1 MTTPALTIP
10 LTGRALI
17 EASAGTGKT
26 WTLTGIILRLLIEGG
41 YEPRGIIATTF
52 TRKAAAE
59 MQQRVQKR
67 LHALRENL
75 KAIASGYF
83 HDETLLAADAG
94 LAARLDAITTASG
107 GDDINRHLIR
117 HAVKKRGLNGLIAL
131 FARVESLQEHLDET
145 FIGTIDSLC
154 QRWLAE
160 FALETGNDER
170 LQINENSPALE
181 ETVHDALRRLR
192 HAEYLADPDA
202 FARRIAQGALHDSD
216 AYLTAAREAT
226 TYRDAKIDSD
236 NPKTDSNAPPATYDS
251 GYHAALVQQLRAL
264 DAAVIADW
272 HALITAPAFMAITH
286 AKAAWKAHTGH
297 IPTLLHQL
305 REETPLD
312 TDTTAKLAEGILDPK
327 INKSKTNDTLA
338 TAYSTHPLTTLLRD
352 LLAARDA
359 QQQHHA
365 HRARQTTKQLLDTVR
380 DEYPAA
386 LEARGETTFSEKT
399 RRINQTLAHDRH
411 GASLA
416 RYIMQRYP
424 VMLVDESQDLNDEQ
438 ATLLEHTWLR
448 DDADRTRTFLLLVG
462 DPKQAIYAFRGGDVA
477 NYNRL
482 KQHFTAAEQHR
493 LDTNRRSSPHL
504 IAALNEHYLQGD
516 NARLGEHI
524 TYHRAQGDN
533 ARLGEHITY
542 HRAQA
547 ANPAPTIV
555 SASGDP
561 IARPMQWYH
570 SGTNNGE
577 ETDAI
582 AALVAYLLAADSPW
596 ARRNPDGSLARI
608 RPGDIQI
615 LTRGNDSLAELQT
628 KLHTRHIDSELNHD
642 RSVFGGT
649 VARTFADLLAAIE
662 QPDQRD
668 RQNRLLSG
676 HYYGYSQTELDRL
689 AAIEQGSIA
698 ARADEL
704 TLADLRDAL
713 ARAQDDWQNR
723 GLLAALNPLL
733 THRKHNIWQT
743 LASHP
748 APDNLRHLL
757 DLRHI
762 QTIIAEHAPGQ
773 RPAQFSAWWR
783 DQLAA
788 PPDADWAKAPPLPG
802 DDAVCLLTIHKAKG
816 LESPVTLLATGGV
829 RRGGD
834 NRARIK
840 TWRYRDGERIRITL
854 DKPEGDIETRIN
866 TQENDENRR
875 LLYVGLTRA
884 KNLLLVAH
892 REKHG
897 IESTEKLYQTYAQNP
912 GQCPHADEIP
922 IFITNP
928 PAELPPPP
936 QRSAAGLE
944 QLARSARKGWGGGS
958 ANIPGTAAE
967 TTTDVGRP
975 FMADNNNVGHKCPT
989 CDTIATA
996 NLSTAL
1002 PPPADLPP
1010 SPCGRVPTQNAAAFC
1025 VGPGGG
1031 AGGGVRP
1038 HTANAE
1044 TTTVL
1049 PPPPQRS
1056 AAGEGWGGGSA
1067 NIPGTAAE
1075 TTTALPPPPQD
1086 ASASAAGEGW
1096 GGGKAIP
1103 RTTIAETSPPQKK
1116 PWRTRFHG
1124 WQRSSFSALLRDAI
1138 EPTSPD
1144 LADYAIAEHQTAP
1157 DAPADADI
1165 RYTYPR
1171 GTAPGSALHAILE
1184 HTRPDHRDD
1193 WRRHL
1198 DHENQQWQLGLE
1210 PAQLDACETWLDA
1223 IYHSTLPQS
1232 GITLGDS
1239 KRGNHR
1245 SEYNFTL
1252 GSDDRAPLPVTQIN
1266 RLLTAAGY
1274 PLNLHQHHRRIRYIR
1289 GEIDHIYQHDG
1300 RYYILDYKT
1309 NHLGNHPDDYTPAK
1323 IREAMNDH
1331 HYWLQAALY
1340 QVALHRL
1347 LKTRLPDYDPAR
1359 HLGGIEYHYLR
1370 GIDPAHPTHGTY
1382 GWNYPP
1388 DFIAELDHILGN
1400 NPA

>member
-83 HDETLLAADAG
+83 HDETLLADDAG

-131 FARVESLQEHLDET
+131 FARVESLQEHLDEI

-226 TYRDAKIDSD
+226 TYRDAEIDSD

-251 GYHAALVQQLRAL
+251 ARHAALVQQLRAL

-272 HALITAPAFMAITH
+272 HALITAPAFMAITR
-286 AKAAWKAHTGH
+286 KDAAWKAHTGH

-327 INKSKTNDTLA
+327 INKSKTNDALA
-338 TAYSTHPLTTLLRD
+338 AAYSAHPLTTLLRD

-482 KQHFTAAEQHR
+482 KQHFTTAEQHR

-524 TYHRAQGDN
+524 TYHRAQ
-533 ARLGEHITY
+533 
-542 HRAQA
+542 A

-555 SASGDP
+555 STGGDP

-577 ETDAI
+577 ETYAI

-596 ARRNPDGSLARI
+596 ARRNADGSLARI

-628 KLHTRHIDSELNHD
+628 KLHARHIDSELNHD
-642 RSVFGGT
+642 RSVFGST

-698 ARADEL
+698 ARPDEL

-773 RPAQFSAWWR
+773 RPAQFAAWWR

-802 DDAVCLLTIHKAKG
+802 DDAVRLLTIHKAKG

-854 DKPEGDIETRIN
+854 DKPAGDIETRIN

-922 IFITNP
+922 ISVTNP

-936 QRSAAGLE
+936 QRS
-944 QLARSARKGWGGGS
+944 
-958 ANIPGTAAE
+958 T
-967 TTTDVGRP
+967 
-975 FMADNNNVGHKCPT
+975 
-989 CDTIATA
+989 
-996 NLSTAL
+996 
-1002 PPPADLPP
+1002 
-1010 SPCGRVPTQNAAAFC
+1010 
-1025 VGPGGG
+1025 
-1031 AGGGVRP
+1031 
-1038 HTANAE
+1038 
-1044 TTTVL
+1044 
-1049 PPPPQRS
+1049 
-1056 AAGEGWGGGSA
+1056 
-1067 NIPGTAAE
+1067 
-1075 TTTALPPPPQD
+1075 
-1086 ASASAAGEGW
+1086 AGEGW

-1103 RTTIAETSPPQKK
+1103 CTTIAETSPPQKK

-1239 KRGNHR
+1239 KRGTHR

-1252 GSDDRAPLPVTQIN
+1252 GSDDRAPLPVARIN

-1274 PLNLHQHHRRIRYIR
+1274 PLNLHQHHRHIRYIR

-1370 GIDPAHPTHGTY
+1370 GIDPARPAHGTY

>member
-26 WTLTGIILRLLIEGG
+26 WALTGIILRLLIEGG

-75 KAIASGYF
+75 KTIASGYF
-83 HDETLLAADAG
+83 HDETLLADDAG
-94 LAARLDAITTASG
+94 LAARLDALITASG
-107 GDDINRHLIR
+107 GDDINRHLIAN
-117 HAVKKRGLNGLIAL
+117 AVKKRGLNGLIAL
-131 FARVESLQEHLDET
+131 FARVESLQEHLDEI

-192 HAEYLADPDA
+192 HAEYLADPEA

-236 NPKTDSNAPPATYDS
+236 NPKTDSAPPPATYDS
-251 GYHAALVQQLRAL
+251 AHHAALVQQLRAL

-272 HALITAPAFMAITH
+272 LALITAPAFMAITN
-286 AKAAWKAHTGH
+286 ARAAWKAHTDH

-305 REETPLD
+305 RNETPLD

-327 INKSKTNDTLA
+327 INKSKTNDALA
-338 TAYSTHPLTTLLRD
+338 TAYSAHPLTVLLRD

-482 KQHFTAAEQHR
+482 KQHFTTAEQHR

-524 TYHRAQGDN
+524 TYHRAQ
-533 ARLGEHITY
+533 
-542 HRAQA
+542 A

-555 SASGDP
+555 STSGDP

-628 KLHTRHIDSELNHD
+628 KLHARHIDSELNHD

-713 ARAQDDWQNR
+713 AHAQDDWQNR

-743 LASHP
+743 LASYP

-773 RPAQFSAWWR
+773 RPAQFAAWWR

-802 DDAVCLLTIHKAKG
+802 DDAVRLLTIHKAKG
-816 LESPVTLLATGGV
+816 LESPVTILATGGV

-840 TWRYRDGERIRITL
+840 TWRYRDGGCIRITL
-854 DKPEGDIETRIN
+854 DKPAGDIETRIN

-967 TTTDVGRP
+967 TTT
-975 FMADNNNVGHKCPT
+975 
-989 CDTIATA
+989 
-996 NLSTAL
+996 
-1002 PPPADLPP
+1002 
-1010 SPCGRVPTQNAAAFC
+1010 
-1025 VGPGGG
+1025 
-1031 AGGGVRP
+1031 
-1038 HTANAE
+1038 
-1044 TTTVL
+1044 
-1049 PPPPQRS
+1049 
-1056 AAGEGWGGGSA
+1056 
-1067 NIPGTAAE
+1067 
-1075 TTTALPPPPQD
+1075 ALPPPPQD

-1103 RTTIAETSPPQKK
+1103 CTTIAETSPPPKK
-1116 PWRTRFHG
+1116 TWRTRFHG

-1252 GSDDRAPLPVTQIN
+1252 GSDDRAPLPVAQIN

-1274 PLNLHQHHRRIRYIR
+1274 PLNLHQHHRHIRYIR

-1370 GIDPAHPTHGTY
+1370 GIDPARPAHGTY